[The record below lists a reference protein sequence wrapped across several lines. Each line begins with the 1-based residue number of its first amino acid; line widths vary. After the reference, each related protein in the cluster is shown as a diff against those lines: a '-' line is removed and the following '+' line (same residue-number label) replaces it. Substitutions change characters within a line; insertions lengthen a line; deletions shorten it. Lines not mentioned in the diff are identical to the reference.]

1 MAKQETSGSDYLL
14 EAIHENWCDIM
25 KAYRLFEKKKPVM
38 VFDLQEQRIYAY
50 PYAEFRNDLN
60 ERSQAS
66 LKEQYEQAISEGMF
80 VLFVRD
86 NEKKKFV
93 SYSMPL
99 Q

>member
-1 MAKQETSGSDYLL
+1 MAKKDTSGSDYLM
-14 EAIHENWCDIM
+14 EAIQENWCDIM

-38 VFDLQEQRIYAY
+38 LFDLQEQRIYAY
-50 PYAEFRNDLN
+50 PCAEFRNELN

-66 LKEQYEQAISEGMF
+66 LKEQYEQAIKEGMF

-86 NEKKKFV
+86 NEKKKFR